1 MIKLNSQDSFSPIIY
16 RKRKGIFKFF
26 YSLLKL
32 EPKTELEF
40 KDELFQELV
49 KYLEATRTTAI
60 ILVPLNYLKNTIE
73 TELFILICKKSL
85 LKRDKDIRNIF
96 NNIIFYIKLIF
107 GCEINDVKKE
117 KIDNI
122 LFYLY
127 NF

>member
-1 MIKLNSQDSFSPIIY
+1 MIKLNNHDSFSPIIY
-16 RKRKGIFKFF
+16 KKRKGIFKFF

-49 KYLEATRTTAI
+49 KYLEATRTTVI
-60 ILVPLNYLKNTIE
+60 ILVPLNYLKDKIE
-73 TELFILICKKSL
+73 TELFVLICKKSL
-85 LKRDKDIRNIF
+85 LKDDKDIRNIF

-107 GCEINDVKKE
+107 GCEIDTVKKD

-127 NF
+127 NL